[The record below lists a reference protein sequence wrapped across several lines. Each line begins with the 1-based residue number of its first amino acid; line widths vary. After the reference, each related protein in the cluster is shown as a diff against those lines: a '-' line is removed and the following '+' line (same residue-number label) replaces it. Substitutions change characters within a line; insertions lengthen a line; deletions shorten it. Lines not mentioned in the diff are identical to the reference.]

1 MTVAIVAGALGN
13 KPGNGGEAWVRLSW
27 VLGLARLGVD
37 VWLMEEIAEDA
48 CVDGNGGLTSF
59 EESANLAWFRR
70 VTEGFGL
77 EERSALLLAGGSAT
91 SGPDLRELADV
102 ASQAD
107 VLFNLSGNLR
117 VEPLFSAPRR
127 RVYVDLDPGYTQ
139 FWHADGSDGARLAG
153 HDLFLTVGLNIG
165 GRGCTVPTG
174 GIPWQPIRPP
184 VVIEEWPL
192 APADDPARFTTVASW
207 RGSYGR
213 IEHGG
218 RVYGLKAHEF
228 RRFAE
233 LPRLSSGSFEIALDI
248 HAADRSDLELLRG
261 NGWRITDPRSVAGDP
276 MAYRRYVQD
285 SGAEF
290 SVAQGIY
297 VETMSGWVSDRTAC
311 YLASGKPALVQD
323 TGPSETL
330 SSGEGVVTFRTP
342 EEAALGAA
350 QILRDYTAHS
360 EAARASAVQ
369 AFDSDKVLGDILDSV
384 CDR

>member
-139 FWHADGSDGARLAG
+139 FWHAEGSDVARLAG
-153 HDLFLTVGLNIG
+153 HDDFLTVGLNIG

-174 GIPWQPIRPP
+174 GIPWKPIRPP
-184 VVIEEWPL
+184 VVLEEWPL

-213 IEHGG
+213 IEHDGH
-218 RVYGLKAHEF
+218 VYGLKAHEF

-311 YLASGKPALVQD
+311 YLASGKPALVQ
-323 TGPSETL
+323 ET
-330 SSGEGVVTFRTP
+330 
-342 EEAALGAA
+342 GAA
-350 QILRDYTAHS
+350 
-360 EAARASAVQ
+360 
-369 AFDSDKVLGDILDSV
+369 
-384 CDR
+384 